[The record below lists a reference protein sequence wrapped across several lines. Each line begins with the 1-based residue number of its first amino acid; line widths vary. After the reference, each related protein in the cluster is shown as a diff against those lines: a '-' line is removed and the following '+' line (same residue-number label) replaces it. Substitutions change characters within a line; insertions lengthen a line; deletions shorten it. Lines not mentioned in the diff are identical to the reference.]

1 MLTNKREV
9 KFFIFLVVILCLLL
23 GGMYVVG
30 DKVIHDEAVSSAKV
44 AANPFN
50 SVTLTAKAAYVL
62 DVRTGKVLFQKNG
75 EERLP
80 LASLTKV
87 MTALTATTLAPA
99 TQTITITQE
108 AIDTEGDSGL
118 LVGERWSLKNLI
130 DFSLAS
136 SSNDGA
142 RAIGFAIGA
151 LGDLN
156 ATSSESSEA
165 NFIKEMNTEAA
176 KIGMTQTLYIN
187 DTGLDQSTTQ
197 GGAYGTAK
205 DMATLFDYILKNH
218 PNIMEATR
226 QASFSIASESGIMH
240 TAINTDTIVNNIPGL
255 IASKTGDT
263 DLAGGNLVVAFDP
276 ELGRPIII
284 SVLGSTTDGRFE
296 DVSKLVAAS
305 LESIQTN
312 IQSKT

>member
-9 KFFIFLVVILCLLL
+9 KFFSFLVLILFLLL
-23 GGMYVVG
+23 GATFFVG
-30 DKVIHDEAVSSAKV
+30 DKVIHTVLPP
-44 AANPFN
+44 AAEVVNPF
-50 SVTLTAKAAYVL
+50 SSITLTAKAAYVL
-62 DVRTGKVLFQKNG
+62 DARTGKVLFQKND
-75 EERLP
+75 EKRLP

-87 MTALTATTLAPA
+87 MTALVATTLAPA
-99 TQTITITQE
+99 SQSVIITQE
-108 AIDTEGDSGL
+108 AIETEGDSGL
-118 LVGERWSLKNLI
+118 RVGEVWSLKNLI

-156 ATSSESSEA
+156 ATSSASSEI

-176 KIGMTQTLYIN
+176 KIGMTQTYYLN
-187 DTGLDQSTTQ
+187 DTGLDQSTVQ

-218 PNIMEATR
+218 PDIMEATR
-226 QASFSIASESGIMH
+226 QASFSIASETGILH
-240 TAINTDTIVNNIPGL
+240 TAINTDTIVDTIPGL

-296 DVSKLVAAS
+296 DVSKLVTAS
-305 LESIQTN
+305 LESIQNN
-312 IQSKT
+312 IQSRT